1 VYDGEGDSPSQIKGY
16 DPVRRV
22 TNVTFENFVRNGR
35 TVLGPT
41 AGNLVVGPHV
51 SNVVFRRQ
59 PATRT
64 VGSSAASIRYTGRW
78 QRRSQAASHG
88 GEVRSPMRV
97 GSAMQRLFSGKQAR
111 VYGVTGPGAGKVD
124 VLVDGKRIATVD
136 TFSAVARAQQIWFD
150 TGVLRDGPHV
160 LELRYRGQKNV
171 LATGAAVGFD
181 KLELVR

>member
-1 VYDGEGDSPSQIKGY
+1 
-16 DPVRRV
+16 
-22 TNVTFENFVRNGR
+22 
-35 TVLGPT
+35 
-41 AGNLVVGPHV
+41 
-51 SNVVFRRQ
+51 
-59 PATRT
+59 
-64 VGSSAASIRYTGRW
+64 
-78 QRRSQAASHG
+78 
-88 GEVRSPMRV
+88 
-97 GSAMQRLFSGKQAR
+97 MQRLFSGKQAR